1 MKNQTGKSRDFS
13 KYPGIY
19 PGPELNRDPGILG
32 IKPYIKFI
40 IWLCKNIF
48 VYVAFREA
56 LTIHMATKGGNV
68 AAVED
73 ILFKA
78 SVAQDRDIDINKIV
92 DNSGYTA
99 AYYAFRDRR

>member
-1 MKNQTGKSRDFS
+1 MKTQTGKSRDFS

-19 PGPELNRDPGILG
+19 PGPKLNRDPRIPE
-32 IKPYIKFI
+32 IKPCIKFI
-40 IWLCKNIF
+40 ILLCTNIF
-48 VYVAFREA
+48 VYVAFRGA
-56 LTIHMATKGGNV
+56 LTLHMATKGGNV

-78 SVAQDRDIDINKIV
+78 SVAQDSDIDINKIV